1 MTGCD
6 VASRDHSKVIK
17 AGSSRIAERRDSPAV
32 DQGSTNPAAS
42 RPDDLGLSAQEIERL
57 KSRFLGPASERT
69 RTDDPWLQTT
79 PRNLVTR
86 LLEGQTEL
94 LRLSNK
100 GGGRET
106 LLEHLADLAA
116 RLLGPAD
123 CFIEVIDTG
132 GIAQCQAMAP
142 NTTRAA
148 TGGTD
153 SRDRGPGADGSVELA
168 GEDGILTCWSHGILS
183 SEGRPQGT
191 IRVYRRK
198 PGEPEPD
205 DQWVLDAVAEM
216 AQFVIQ
222 SSSREAALN
231 SAQMRFASLA
241 ESIPGVVYQRR
252 VTPEGDIS
260 YPYIS
265 ESAQDMFGVTAEEI
279 MTNPQALFD
288 CFGPEYRTTFR
299 ERLLSA
305 SRNLE
310 MWDVEAQIITANG
323 EEKWN
328 HAIARPHMESD
339 GSVLWDGV
347 ILDATR
353 IKRAELELRKTKEA
367 AEAANRVQ
375 AELLEKLRSANT
387 RFASLA
393 ASIPG
398 VVYQRRVT
406 LEGDI
411 GYTYISDGA
420 RDLFGATAEEIMANP
435 QALFDR
441 HGPEYRDDFR
451 ERLLTASRNLEM
463 WDVEAQI
470 ITANGEEKWTHA
482 IARPHLESDGSVLWD
497 GVILDATRI
506 KRAEFELR
514 QAMDAANAA
523 NRAKSLFLAQVSHE
537 LRTPLN
543 AVIGFAGMLVQ
554 QFLGPLG
561 NDKYEEYACDIEKSG
576 RQLLDVINNILEF
589 TKVESGSVSGQKS
602 AVDLRAISDK
612 AIVHSEAISKSKNI
626 RVHNNIGPEICPV
639 MGDEEKLE
647 YILQNLVSNAVKFT
661 NDGGE
666 VRIEGRQNG
675 GRTVVI
681 DVVDTGIGIAA
692 EDIPKVFEPFTQID
706 CELSR
711 KYEGLGLGMPL
722 AAAMAEMHGGSIKID
737 SELGQGTKV
746 SLSLP
751 K

>member
-1 MTGCD
+1 M
-6 VASRDHSKVIK
+6 
-17 AGSSRIAERRDSPAV
+17 
-32 DQGSTNPAAS
+32 
-42 RPDDLGLSAQEIERL
+42 

-69 RTDDPWLQTT
+69 RRDEPGRQTP

-94 LRLSNK
+94 LRLSTK
-100 GGGRET
+100 GVGREA
-106 LLEHLADLAA
+106 LLEHLADLVA
-116 RLLGPAD
+116 RLLGSAD

-132 GIAQCQAMAP
+132 DIAQCQAMAP
-142 NTTRAA
+142 NTSSAA
-148 TGGTD
+148 ESKSHG
-153 SRDRGPGADGSVELA
+153 RDRGPSAEGFVGFA
-168 GEDGILTCWSHGILS
+168 GEGGILTCWSYGILS
-183 SEGRPQGT
+183 PEGKSQGT
-191 IRVYRRK
+191 IKVYRRM
-198 PGEPEPD
+198 PGEPEPND
-205 DQWVLDAVAEM
+205 KWVLEAVAEM

-222 SSSREAALN
+222 STSREAALN
-231 SAQMRFASLA
+231 SAQVRFASLA
-241 ESIPGVVYQRR
+241 ASIPGVVYQRR
-252 VTPEGDIS
+252 VTPEGKITYTYVSDG
-260 YPYIS
+260 
-265 ESAQDMFGVTAEEI
+265 AQDIFGVTAEEI
-279 MTNPQALFD
+279 MADPQALFD
-288 CFGPEYRTTFR
+288 CFGPEYRATFR
-299 ERLLSA
+299 ERLIEA
-305 SRNLE
+305 SRKLE
-310 MWDVEAQIITANG
+310 MWDVQAQIITATG
-323 EEKWN
+323 EEKWT
-328 HAIARPHMESD
+328 HAIARPHLEND

-353 IKRAELELRKTKEA
+353 IKRTELELRKAKEA
-367 AEAANRVQ
+367 AESANSAQ
-375 AELLEKLRSANT
+375 AELLKKLRSADT

-406 LEGDI
+406 PQGDI
-411 GYTYISDGA
+411 DYTYISDGA
-420 RDLFGATAEEIMANP
+420 RDLFGATAKEIMANP

-451 ERLLTASRNLEM
+451 ERLLAASRNLEM

-470 ITANGEEKWTHA
+470 ITATGEEKWTHA

-561 NDKYEEYACDIEKSG
+561 SDKYEEYARDIEKSG

-589 TKVESGSVSGQKS
+589 TKAESGSVNGQKS
-602 AVDLRAISDK
+602 AVDLRTISDK
-612 AIVHSEAISKSKNI
+612 AIIHSESISKSKNI
-626 RVHNNIGPEICPV
+626 RVHNNIGPDLSPV

-666 VRIEGRQNG
+666 VRLEGSQNG
-675 GRTVVI
+675 DRTVVI
-681 DVVDTGIGIAA
+681 DVIDTGIGIAA
-692 EDIPKVFEPFTQID
+692 EDIPRVFEPFTQID